1 MNKEL
6 CFIID
11 GKELYLEHVL
21 VDFNEIPVFYICSH
35 DKERYTILCTD
46 IENEEYI
53 IVKSHLWRLCNLLKG
68 TLEMKEV
75 FTKENFYW
83 RVKAGDEVADDDVKK
98 EPVDTLEPS
107 LLPDSGAYYAITN
120 DETKS
125 YLNLLESI
133 VCDEV
138 GKLEQQNMLLEEEVC
153 CTSYLMQPPLL
164 ASQGLTVGMPGNAG
178 KLSIELFIQIF
189 KERVELSF
197 KSLLSNISYG
207 DTKNTNVIS
216 KDVIKD
222 SAAEFTAEEN
232 DRSIAA

>member
-6 CFIID
+6 CFIVD

-21 VDFNEIPVFYICSH
+21 VDFNEIPVFYVCSH
-35 DKERYTILCTD
+35 DKERYTVLCTD

-53 IVKSHLWRLCNLLKG
+53 IVKSPLWRLCDLLNG
-68 TLEMKEV
+68 TLEMKEI

-83 RVKAGDEVADDDVKK
+83 RVKAGDEVADDDVRK

-107 LLPDSGAYYAITN
+107 LLPDRGAYYAITN
-120 DETKS
+120 EGTKN
-125 YLNLLESI
+125 YLSLLESI

-153 CTSYLMQPPLL
+153 CTSYLVQPPLL
-164 ASQGLTVGMPGNAG
+164 EPRALTVSRPD
-178 KLSIELFIQIF
+178 KLSVELFIQMF
-189 KERVELSF
+189 KERVELPF

-216 KDVIKD
+216 KDVIKE